1 MLNAAFNIAIV
12 TKTII
17 GIHFTMWCPSTSG
30 ASLLLCGSRGASAGV
45 GGHGASG
52 GCGAVGACASG
63 GLGNGAP
70 SGHFCTYRPAAWRH
84 KVGGVQSS

>member
-1 MLNAAFNIAIV
+1 MLNTAFNIAIV

-17 GIHFTMWCPSTSG
+17 GIHFTMCPSTSG
-30 ASLLLCGSRGASAGV
+30 ASLLLCGGRGASAGV

-63 GLGNGAP
+63 GLANAAP
-70 SGHFCTYRPAAWRH
+70 SGHFCTYRPAAWRT
-84 KVGGVQSS
+84 KVGGVQSR